1 MSLDFIAL
9 LSAGRI
15 APRDCIQTVATQ
27 RLTLEP
33 LRAEHAEAM
42 FGVLSDPAL
51 YEYEN
56 APPASLDAL
65 HERYRQLESR
75 VSPNGA
81 ELWLNW
87 VLRLTDG
94 SLIGYVQATLR
105 PQGRAAIAYELG
117 SAWWGRGL
125 ASEAVQ
131 AMVSELERHYQ
142 VHHLFAVHKHRNLRS
157 HRLLLRLGFT
167 PCSAEEHAQ
176 RGLDADEL
184 LMQRRLQATLASS

>member
-1 MSLDFIAL
+1 MGVDFIAL

-15 APRDCIQTVATQ
+15 APRDAIQPVAAE

-33 LRAEHAEAM
+33 QRAQHAEAM
-42 FGVLSDPAL
+42 FEVLIDPAL

-65 HERYRQLESR
+65 RARYRQLESR

-87 VLRLTDG
+87 VVRLADG
-94 SLIGYVQATLR
+94 TTIGYVQATLR

-125 ASEAVQ
+125 AGEAVR
-131 AMVSELERHYQ
+131 AMVDELARHYQ
-142 VHHLFAVHKHRNLRS
+142 VRHLFAVHKQQNLRS

-176 RGLDADEL
+176 RGVDADEL
-184 LMQRRLQATLASS
+184 LMQKQLP

>member
-1 MSLDFIAL
+1 MTIDFIAL

-15 APRDCIQTVATQ
+15 APRDCIQPVAAA
-27 RLTLEP
+27 RLALEP
-33 LRAEHAEAM
+33 QRAEHAQAM
-42 FGVLSDPAL
+42 FEVLGDPAL

-56 APPASLDAL
+56 TPPVSLDAL
-65 HERYRQLESR
+65 RERYGQLESR

-94 SLIGYVQATLR
+94 PLIGYVQATLR

-125 ASEAVQ
+125 ATEAVQ
-131 AMVSELERHYQ
+131 AMVDELAKHYQ
-142 VHHLFAVHKHRNLRS
+142 VRHLFAVHKHRNQRS

-176 RGLDADEL
+176 RGVDGDEL
-184 LMQRRLQATLASS
+184 LMQKQLP

>member
-15 APRDCIQTVATQ
+15 APRDSIQAVAAA
-27 RLTLEP
+27 RLSLEP

-42 FGVLSDPAL
+42 FKVLSDPTL

-56 APPASLDAL
+56 APPVSLDAL
-65 HERYRQLESR
+65 HARYRQLESR

-94 SLIGYVQATLR
+94 PLIGYVQATLR
-105 PQGRAAIAYELG
+105 PQCRAAIAYELG

-131 AMVSELERHYQ
+131 AMVDELARHYQ
-142 VHHLFAVHKHRNLRS
+142 VRHMFAVHKQQNLRS

-176 RGLDADEL
+176 RGVDADEL
-184 LMQRRLQATLASS
+184 LMQRQLASASASS